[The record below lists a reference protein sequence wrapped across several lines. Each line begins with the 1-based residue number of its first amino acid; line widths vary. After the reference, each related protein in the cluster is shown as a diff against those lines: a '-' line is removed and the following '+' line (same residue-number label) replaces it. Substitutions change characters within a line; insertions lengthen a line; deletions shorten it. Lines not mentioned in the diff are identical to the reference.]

1 MKLTSR
7 EKLFEEIK
15 PLVNS
20 PYWEKLQDLL
30 DLFISEKRDSLERV
44 TNFEDVMRLR
54 GSIESLR
61 EVKELDNAVKLFDES
76 TKSQSRVR
84 ETQLYDQAY

>member
-54 GSIESLR
+54 GSIESFR
-61 EVKELDNAVKLFDES
+61 EVKELDNAVKLFDEA
-76 TKSQSRVR
+76 TKLQSRNR
-84 ETQLYDQAY
+84 ESQLYDQAN

>member
-1 MKLTSR
+1 MKLTSK

-61 EVKELDNAVKLFDES
+61 EVKELDNAVKLFDEA
-76 TKSQSRVR
+76 TKLQSRNR
-84 ETQLYDQAY
+84 ESQLYDQAN

>member
-61 EVKELDNAVKLFDES
+61 EVKELDNAVKLFDEA
-76 TKSQSRVR
+76 TKLQSRNR
-84 ETQLYDQAY
+84 ESQLYDQAN